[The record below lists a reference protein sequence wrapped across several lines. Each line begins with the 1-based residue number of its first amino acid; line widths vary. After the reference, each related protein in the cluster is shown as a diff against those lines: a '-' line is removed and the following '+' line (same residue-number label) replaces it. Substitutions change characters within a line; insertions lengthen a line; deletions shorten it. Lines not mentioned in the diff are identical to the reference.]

1 LEHFAEQ
8 NLPQLIAVII
18 WPTINHWK
26 LSRPVTVDVLYRCSP
41 FEGIRIPWILNR
53 FLSVEYTTEKLY
65 KILIETHLSVR
76 K

>member
-1 LEHFAEQ
+1 MANDKPL
-8 NLPQLIAVII
+8 
-18 WPTINHWK
+18 K

-65 KILIETHLSVR
+65 K
-76 K
+76 KY

>member
-1 LEHFAEQ
+1 MA
-8 NLPQLIAVII
+8 
-18 WPTINHWK
+18 TINHRK

-65 KILIETHLSVR
+65 KILIEMPTYQCESSYQHINIL
-76 K
+76 